1 MPAFQKRK
9 ITNSPKNY
17 SNHFCKSTSNHS
29 KRHIKLQEDFNRRVI
44 QIPSNKQSESLYTFE
59 APTELTEDHWIS
71 SSKLPTISQQQ
82 LKKLIQPTLGKE
94 LTVIQKQKLQT
105 LLLKYSI
112 LFQEKDGLTSL
123 ICHKIEISETV
134 FVKPSRLSQF
144 EYEKAETLKNEML
157 EKGVIREIIQSL

>member
-1 MPAFQKRK
+1 MPVFQKRK

-29 KRHIKLQEDFNRRVI
+29 KRHIQLQENLNGRVI
-44 QIPSNKQSESLYTFE
+44 QIPSDKQSESLYTLE

-94 LTVIQKQKLQT
+94 LTLINTKAKITIPFTQ
-105 LLLKYSI
+105 I
-112 LFQEKDGLTSL
+112 LNSF
-123 ICHKIEISETV
+123 
-134 FVKPSRLSQF
+134 SRKRQSYLFNLS
-144 EYEKAETLKNEML
+144 
-157 EKGVIREIIQSL
+157 

>member
-1 MPAFQKRK
+1 MCAFQKRK

-29 KRHIKLQEDFNRRVI
+29 KRHIQLQENLNRRVI
-44 QIPSNKQSESLYTFE
+44 QIPSNKQSESLYTLE

-112 LFQEKDGLTSL
+112 LFK
-123 ICHKIEISETV
+123 KKTV
-134 FVKPSRLSQF
+134 L
-144 EYEKAETLKNEML
+144 LL
-157 EKGVIREIIQSL
+157 